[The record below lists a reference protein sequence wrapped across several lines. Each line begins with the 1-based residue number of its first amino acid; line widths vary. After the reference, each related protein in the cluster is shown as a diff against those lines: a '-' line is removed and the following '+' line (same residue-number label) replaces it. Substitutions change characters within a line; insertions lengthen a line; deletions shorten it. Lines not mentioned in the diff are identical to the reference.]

1 MTSSSHSAI
10 IGDMEDEYDDMFA
23 DDMEQGPIEH
33 DDMYDFESALGSAGF
48 GTDEWYGDYGAE
60 EGYLYD
66 E

>member
-1 MTSSSHSAI
+1 MVGI
-10 IGDMEDEYDDMFA
+10 IMDEENEYDDMFA

-33 DDMYDFESALGSAGF
+33 DDMYDIESALGSAGF

-60 EGYLYD
+60 ERSFYD